1 MPDTLGIDFLVE
13 KNDWSKVEIAESSR
27 PSLEEGDVLFA
38 VDRFALTSNNISYA
52 VAGDLLGYWKFFPAP
67 EGMGRIPVMGYGDVI
82 ESRHPE
88 IENGTRCFGF
98 FPMSRFLR
106 IQPGRVSANQI
117 MDGAAHREGLADAYN
132 QYSPVDMDPLHD
144 PGHEDAMALLRGLF
158 MTSFL
163 ADDSLDE
170 SYEAGVSSVL
180 ISSASSK
187 TSIALAFCI
196 SRNQRARAI
205 GLTSARNLEFVRG
218 LGCYDEVL
226 TYEEIESLDASKTAG
241 FVDMAG
247 NGDVIRRIHT
257 HWSDNLR
264 FSMAIGATHWQ
275 AGNANEALPGP
286 KPEFFFAPAQ
296 IAKRSKEWGPGEMQ
310 KRLGEGWRSFRDFS
324 EGWLEI
330 RNHQGPEALREVYL
344 EVLEGRSQPASGHMV
359 SLSEK

>member
-1 MPDTLGIDFLVE
+1 MPDTIGIDFLVE
-13 KNDWSKVEIAESSR
+13 KKDWSKVEIAESSR
-27 PSLEEGDVLFA
+27 PSLEDGDVLFA

-52 VAGDLLGYWKFFPAP
+52 VVGDFLGYWKFFPAP

-88 IENGTRCFGF
+88 IESGTRCFGF

-106 IQPGRVSANQI
+106 IQPGRVSASQI

-132 QYSPVDMDPLHD
+132 QYSPVGMDPLHD
-144 PGHEDAMALLRGLF
+144 AGHEDAMALLRGLF

-163 ADDSLDE
+163 ADDSLEE
-170 SYEAGVSSVL
+170 SYQAGVSSVL

-196 SRNQRARAI
+196 ARSQRARAI

-218 LGCYDEVL
+218 LGCYDEVV
-226 TYEEIESLDASKTAG
+226 TYEEIESLDGSISAG

-257 HWSDNLR
+257 HWGDDLR

-330 RNHQGPEALREVYL
+330 RNHQGPKALRDIYR
-344 EVLEGRSQPASGHMV
+344 EVLEGRSHPASGHMV
-359 SLSEK
+359 SLSEM

>member
-1 MPDTLGIDFLVE
+1 MPDTIGIDFLVE
-13 KNDWSKVEIAESSR
+13 KKDWSKVEIAESSR

-52 VAGDLLGYWKFFPAP
+52 VVGDFLGYWKFFPAP
-67 EGMGRIPVMGYGDVI
+67 EGLGRIPVMGYGDVI

-88 IENGTRCFGF
+88 IESGTRCFGF

-106 IQPGRVSANQI
+106 IQPGRVSASQI

-132 QYSPVDMDPLHD
+132 QYSPVGMDPLHD
-144 PGHEDAMALLRGLF
+144 AGHEDAMALLRGLF

-163 ADDSLDE
+163 ADDSLEE
-170 SYEAGVSSVL
+170 SYQAGVSSVL

-196 SRNQRARAI
+196 ARSQRARAI

-218 LGCYDEVL
+218 LGCYDEVV
-226 TYEEIESLDASKTAG
+226 TYEEIESLDGSISAG

-257 HWSDNLR
+257 HWGDDLR

-330 RNHQGPEALREVYL
+330 RNHQGPKALRDIYR
-344 EVLEGRSQPASGHMV
+344 EVLEGRSHPASGHMV
-359 SLSEK
+359 SLSEM